1 MIGKEDNN
9 EEPILKIEDKRMFN
23 PDGSL
28 REGVVIE
35 KKAPEAEAEAET
47 PVYSPDAKTVEDYD
61 KRSVEKQVQAQGE
74 AESAR
79 EKAGEEMSEE
89 DIMNDE
95 NPASFVNF
103 LSTLVTNAAASLGAM
118 PHPVTGQRS
127 VDLETGKYWI
137 DVLAMLRE
145 KTDGNLNS
153 QEQKLLESILGDL
166 QMQYVHLTKA
176 TEEKLR
182 AQAAQKFSSKDILGG

>member
-1 MIGKEDNN
+1 MIEKENN
-9 EEPILKIEDKRMFN
+9 TEEPVLKIEDKRKFN
-23 PDGSL
+23 PDGTL

-35 KKAPEAEAEAET
+35 KEKPKTETKVET
-47 PVYSPDAKTVEDYD
+47 PIYEPDKKTVETYD
-61 KRSVEKQVQAQGE
+61 E
-74 AESAR
+74 AKENRQS
-79 EKAGEEMSEE
+79 KAKTETAAATQTAEEPDEE

-118 PHPVTGQRS
+118 PHPVTGQKS

-137 DVLAMLRE
+137 DVLSMLRE
-145 KTDGNLNS
+145 KTNGNLSS
-153 QEQKLLESILGDL
+153 QEQSLLESILGDL

-176 TEEKLR
+176 TEEKLK
-182 AQAAQKFSSKDILGG
+182 AQAAQKFSGKDILGG

>member
-9 EEPILKIEDKRMFN
+9 EEPVLKIEDKRMFN

-28 REGVVIE
+28 REGVEIKKE
-35 KKAPEAEAEAET
+35 KPKAKAET
-47 PVYSPDAKTVEDYD
+47 ETPIYEPDAKTVDDYE

-74 AESAR
+74 TATQPSPDELT
-79 EKAGEEMSEE
+79 EE

-118 PHPVTGQRS
+118 PHPVTGQKS
-127 VDLETGKYWI
+127 VDLDTGKYWI
-137 DVLAMLRE
+137 DVLVMLHE
-145 KTDGNLNS
+145 KTKGNLNS
-153 QEQKLLESILGDL
+153 QEENLLTSIVGDL
-166 QMQYVHLTKA
+166 QMQYVHLTRA
-176 TEEKLR
+176 TEEKLK

>member
-9 EEPILKIEDKRMFN
+9 EEPVFKIEDKRMFN

-35 KKAPEAEAEAET
+35 KKKPKAKAEAET
-47 PVYSPDAKTVEDYD
+47 PVYSPDTKTVEDYD
-61 KRSVEKQVQAQGE
+61 KRSVEKHVQAQGE
-74 AESAR
+74 AELAR
-79 EKAGEEMSEE
+79 ERAGEEMSEE

-95 NPASFVNF
+95 NPASFINF

-145 KTDGNLNS
+145 KTSGNLNS

-176 TEEKLR
+176 TEEKLK

>member
-9 EEPILKIEDKRMFN
+9 EEPVLKIEDKRMFN

-35 KKAPEAEAEAET
+35 KQQPKAETAPET
-47 PVYSPDAKTVEDYD
+47 PVYSPDTKTVEDYE
-61 KRSVEKQVQAQGE
+61 KASAEKQVQAE
-74 AESAR
+74 AEA
-79 EKAGEEMSEE
+79 AANAPNDEELTEE

-95 NPASFVNF
+95 NPASFINF

-127 VDLETGKYWI
+127 VDLDTGKYWI

-145 KTDGNLNS
+145 KTNGNLSS
-153 QEQKLLESILGDL
+153 QEQSLLESILGDL
-166 QMQYVHLTKA
+166 QMQYVHLTRA
-176 TEEKLR
+176 TEEKLK
-182 AQAAQKFSSKDILGG
+182 AQAAQKFSGKDILGG